1 MAFLILIWPAALI
14 MLVSWI
20 MVKVAT
26 ISQRRSKV
34 NKKTIDII
42 EIDEEEFDE
51 KSYDEE
57 GDFYYEDI

>member
-1 MAFLILIWPAALI
+1 